1 MLRNNQKNLCGR
13 ERGAALL
20 VVLFLVMVATILSL
34 SFLSRSDVEL
44 ACGENMVLREQMDYL
59 AESGLEH
66 AKGLLLNPQDVSSE
80 YWTGASGQQLYSGQD
95 YYDVNVTMHDTNDL
109 DPTYRCTYN
118 VQCEAYRLKNGEKV
132 GRSAIE
138 AELRLDPSIAY
149 RTETGMSIPSRMIIK
164 GDTYCN
170 GSILNMG
177 TIYGDVFTSP
187 ALAVSGSGT
196 VSGRMKVIADANTTV
211 PWPNVNVGDFTS
223 KYPCQSLPSTV
234 SGVTYGP
241 YTPPKVCYC
250 NGTLKLQG
258 AVTIEGMLV
267 VQGDLQV
274 SGVGNIINAGKN
286 LPALYVTGTLIIE
299 DGAELTINGLAV
311 VDNRVKIRASIG
323 NFNVY
328 GGLFVKNGLFETA
341 ADSSGN
347 ANTAF
352 LYNCPTWR
360 PTGGQVG
367 GAIEFDGVD
376 DYLQTANNNGSTNLR
391 LTNDYT
397 LSVWV
402 KADASQKTWAGIFTK
417 CSADGLTNYWT
428 LQFDSSSPQRLIVFH
443 PGGSWYTGITLS
455 EIAGAWHNIRIVRSG
470 TAMRSYLD
478 GVLKLSEAWNSGPG
492 WGNGHLNI
500 GADRTATSAYV
511 FKGLIDELRI
521 YDQAAD
527 VNSVYPPNPPIGYW
541 QFESGNGTVN
551 IIASPGKAAII
562 VWNNG
567 TASQWGQAGSA
578 FYRSIRRN

>member
-1 MLRNNQKNLCGR
+1 LI
-13 ERGAALL
+13 
-20 VVLFLVMVATILSL
+20 VLFLVMVATILSL

-44 ACGENMVLREQMDYL
+44 ACGENMALREQMDSL
-59 AESGLEH
+59 AYSGLEH
-66 AKGLLLNPQDVSSE
+66 AKGLLLYPQDTPVSSVG
-80 YWTGASGQQLYSGQD
+80 YWQGASGLQIESD
-95 YYDVNVTMHDTNDL
+95 YYDVNVAMHDANDL

-118 VQCEAYRLKNGEKV
+118 VQCEAYRLKDGEKV

-138 AELRLDPSIAY
+138 AEIRLDPSIAY
-149 RTETGMSIPSRMIIK
+149 RTETGTSIPSRMIIK

-187 ALAVSGSGT
+187 ASAVSGSGT
-196 VSGRMKVIADANTTV
+196 VSGQMKVIADANTTV
-211 PWPNVNVGDFTS
+211 PWPNVNVGDFKS
-223 KYPCQSLPSTV
+223 HYPSYQSLPSTV

-241 YTPPKVCYC
+241 YTPVKMCYR
-250 NGTLKLQG
+250 NGSLKLQG
-258 AVTIEGMLV
+258 AVTIEGMLLV
-267 VQGDLQV
+267 EGDLDV
-274 SGVGNIINAGKN
+274 NGVGNAINAGKN
-286 LPALYVTGTLIIE
+286 LPALYVTGDLIIE

-311 VDNRVKIRASIG
+311 VDNRVKIRASAG
-323 NFNVY
+323 KFNVY

-341 ADSSGN
+341 VDSTVN

-360 PTGGQVG
+360 PTGGQVS

-397 LSVWV
+397 LSVYV
-402 KADASQKTWAGIFTK
+402 KADASQKTWAGIFSK
-417 CSADGLTNYWT
+417 CSADGSTNYWT
-428 LQFDSSSPQRLIVFH
+428 LQFDSSGQKVIIYH
-443 PGGSWYTGITLS
+443 PGGSWDTGITLNM
-455 EIAGAWHNIRIVRSG
+455 IKGVWRNIRVVRSG
-470 TAMRSYLD
+470 TTMRSYLD
-478 GVLKLSEAWNSGPG
+478 GVLKLSETWNSAPG

-500 GADRTATSAYV
+500 GADRTATSTNV
-511 FKGLIDELRI
+511 FKGLIDELRV

-527 VNSVYPPNPPIGYW
+527 VNSVYPPVNPIGYW
-541 QFESGNGTVN
+541 TFDKSGNGTVN
-551 IIASPGKAAII
+551 VIASPDKAAII

-567 TASQWGQAGSA
+567 TASRWGQAGGA